1 MGGFYKTP
9 NEVQEARFQK
19 MESMYK
25 ILENF
30 LLAIYPVRFRRYP
43 PDQSCIFIVPDI
55 ISHQSKIR
63 MGSNQ

>member
-19 MESMYK
+19 MEFMYK

-30 LLAIYPVRFRRYP
+30 LLAI
-43 PDQSCIFIVPDI
+43 
-55 ISHQSKIR
+55 
-63 MGSNQ
+63 